1 MIKFTDIIN
10 ESKKHEYNGAVTIKE
25 LEDYINKTNRILPNI
40 VRDAL
45 YLVKKYEI
53 LKAEDINII
62 LNTNKSGLNLLAKK
76 FNMDVISMEE
86 LWTLLKDL
94 KSNIKLFPHFLTP
107 YEQKAF
113 IRGTA
118 KIEDLTIDLSSAQ
131 GQNDVIKMYM
141 PLVNKIVNQYVGKS
155 KLNRSDLM
163 SAAMMGFANSINDWD
178 RSNNQLFK
186 TYLSYRVQQRILN
199 DIDQFSHT
207 LSAGKSIPWHLNKKE
222 GPHPLDAMSIDRMPR
237 DSEGDIKQDRLA
249 ILGYDQETKKEPDA
263 NLIKEIFNILE
274 KKFKQ
279 RDLDI
284 FYRYFGLNGY
294 KKEKSK
300 DIAKMY
306 GMSEGNIRN
315 SVINK
320 ILAFLKKD
328 PNAMEILVSLM
339 DSYNESLM
347 IELFGCDKDTILERL
362 INDDIYIL
370 LEDIT
375 KWTNKDVFKRALDNA
390 LNGNDDKILN
400 ILNGGFEDIDSNLK
414 KYKKEIMRFLSSM
427 YPTEN
432 MSKKTDVDIIEYMVE
447 LQEIY
452 KKYKNEF

>member
-1 MIKFTDIIN
+1 MIKFTDILN
-10 ESKKHEYNGAVTIKE
+10 ESKQEYDGSVTIEE
-25 LEDYINKTNRILPNI
+25 LDNYINKTNKILPNI

-45 YLVKKYEI
+45 YLVKKYNLLNASDINAI
-53 LKAEDINII
+53 LKSSKGQ
-62 LNTNKSGLNLLAKK
+62 LNALAKR
-76 FNMDVISMEE
+76 FNMSFENMEE
-86 LWTLLKDL
+86 LWNLFKDL

-118 KIEDLTIDLSSAQ
+118 RIEDLTIDLSSAQ
-131 GQNDVIKMYM
+131 GQKDVVKMYM
-141 PLVNKIVNQYVGKS
+141 PLVNKIINQYIGKS

-163 SAAMMGFANSINDWD
+163 SAAMAGFANSINDWD

-186 TYLSYRVQQRILN
+186 TYLSYRVQQQILN
-199 DIDQFSHT
+199 DIDKYSHT
-207 LSAGKSIPWHLNKKE
+207 LSAGKSIPWHLNKKD
-222 GPHPLDAMSIDRMPR
+222 GPHPLDAISIDGMPR
-237 DSEGDIKQDRLA
+237 DNEGDFKQDRLA
-249 ILGYDQETKKEPDA
+249 ILGYDQETKKEPDVK
-263 NLIKEIFNILE
+263 LVKEIFNILE

-284 FYRYFGLNGY
+284 FYRFFGLNGY

-320 ILAFLKKD
+320 MLAFLKKD
-328 PNAMEILVSLM
+328 PNAMEILMSLM

-347 IELFGCDKDTILERL
+347 IELFGCDNETILERL

-390 LNGNDDKILN
+390 LMGNDDKILY

-414 KYKKEIMRFLSSM
+414 KYKKEIIRFLSNM

-432 MSKKTDVDIIEYMVE
+432 MSKKTDVDIIEYMME

-452 KKYKNEF
+452 KKYKK

>member
-1 MIKFTDIIN
+1 MIKFTDILN
-10 ESKKHEYNGAVTIKE
+10 ESKQEYDGSVTIEE
-25 LEDYINKTNRILPNI
+25 LDNYINKTNKILPNI

-45 YLVKKYEI
+45 YLVKKYNLLNASDINTI
-53 LKAEDINII
+53 LKSSKGQ
-62 LNTNKSGLNLLAKK
+62 LNTLAKR
-76 FNMDVISMEE
+76 FNMSFENMEE
-86 LWTLLKDL
+86 LWNLFKDL

-118 KIEDLTIDLSSAQ
+118 RIEDLTIDLSSAQ
-131 GQNDVIKMYM
+131 GQKDVVKMYM
-141 PLVNKIVNQYVGKS
+141 PLVNKIINQYIGKS
-155 KLNRSDLM
+155 KLNRSELM
-163 SAAMMGFANSINDWD
+163 SAAMAGFANSINDWD

-186 TYLSYRVQQRILN
+186 TYLSYRVQQQILN
-199 DIDQFSHT
+199 DIDKYSHT
-207 LSAGKSIPWHLNKKE
+207 LSAGKSVPWHLNKKD
-222 GPHPLDAMSIDRMPR
+222 GPHPLDALSIDGMPR
-237 DSEGDIKQDRLA
+237 DNEGDFKQDRLA
-249 ILGYDQETKKEPDA
+249 ILGYDQETKKEPDVK
-263 NLIKEIFNILE
+263 LVKEIFNILE

-284 FYRYFGLNGY
+284 FYRFFGLNGY

-320 ILAFLKKD
+320 MLAFLKKD
-328 PNAMEILVSLM
+328 PNAMEILMSLM

-347 IELFGCDKDTILERL
+347 IELFGCDNETILERL

-390 LNGNDDKILN
+390 LMGNDDKILY

-414 KYKKEIMRFLSSM
+414 KYKKEIIRFLSSM

-432 MSKKTDVDIIEYMVE
+432 MSKKTDVDIIEYMME

-452 KKYKNEF
+452 KKYKK